1 MGLKSK
7 EWEWKGLIAVQMAM
21 TCGQMA
27 RHTDY
32 TIVLSA
38 CKPDVLIDSR
48 QEMHNVQDKSK

>member
-7 EWEWKGLIAVQMAM
+7 EREWPGLIAVQMAM

-32 TIVLSA
+32 AIVLSA
-38 CKPDVLIDSR
+38 RERDALIDSR
-48 QEMHNVQDKSK
+48 QEIYNAEDKSK